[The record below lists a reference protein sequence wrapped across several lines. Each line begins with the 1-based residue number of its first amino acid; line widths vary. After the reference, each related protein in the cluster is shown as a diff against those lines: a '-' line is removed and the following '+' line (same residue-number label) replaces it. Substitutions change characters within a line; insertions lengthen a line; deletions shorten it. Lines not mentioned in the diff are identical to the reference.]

1 MYEYQVKRNRHTDVH
16 YLLYSRPDSLWESVC
31 SYLIRENKRDYF
43 FFQIENDHIK
53 SGFDLL
59 RADLY
64 LYVHMLYVFI

>member
-1 MYEYQVKRNRHTDVH
+1 MYIISYTLSLIYSPSGFCLLRVYVYY
-16 YLLYSRPDSLWESVC
+16 YLM
-31 SYLIRENKRDYF
+31 RENKYDYF
-43 FFQIENDHIK
+43 FFQIENDHVK